1 MDGDILNMIKLLRQI
16 IRESVTRPKIYVL
29 VGPPGVGK
37 SKWTED
43 NVQDPHIVSY
53 DNAVKAVASSH
64 NLKYDDIAG
73 PKGGDLGKIVRAHEK
88 EQVTNAVASGKDI
101 VVDKTNMTAKS
112 RQRALSVIKGSEDRY
127 DKIAVFFD
135 FRGMEPLVLWSVKKR
150 AEEEGDKN
158 IDPRVVENM
167 MRSLEIPTQDEGF
180 DDILVVDPSTALN
193 RD

>member
-1 MDGDILNMIKLLRQI
+1 MISLLRQI
-16 IRESVTRPKIYVL
+16 IRESVLRPKIYVL

-37 SKWTED
+37 SKWVND
-43 NVQDPHIVSY
+43 NVQNPHIVSY
-53 DNAVKAVASSH
+53 DNAVKAVAAAH
-64 NLKYDDIAG
+64 NLKYDDLAG
-73 PKGGDLGKIVRAHEK
+73 PKAGNLGKIVRAHEK
-88 EQVTNAVASGKDI
+88 DQVTNAVASGKDI

-112 RQRALSVIKGSEDRY
+112 RRRALSVIKGSEDRY
-127 DKIAVFFD
+127 DKVAVFFD

-158 IDPRVVENM
+158 IDPQVVENM
-167 MRSLEIPTQDEGF
+167 MRSLELPTQDEGF